1 MNPVIVLATIAVFG
15 AFYATLRLLTGF
27 VLERARIQAGQDAW
41 PADRQR
47 LERVEHAVEAIAV
60 EVERISEGQ
69 RFTTRLLVDRQAA
82 SRVAAD
88 PRAPRGGST
97 TPH

>member
-1 MNPVIVLATIAVFG
+1 MNPVILIATAAVFG

-27 VLERARIQAGQDAW
+27 VLERERIRAGQDAS

-47 LERVEHAVEAIAV
+47 LERVEHAIEAIAI

-69 RFTTRLLVDRQAA
+69 RFTTRLLTDRHAA
-82 SRVAAD
+82 ALVPD